1 LRFLSGRQST
11 AYYFSGFAGCCP
23 PEYEHAKDND
33 AMRNWLLVLLIVLLL
48 LAGCS
53 DAADPGENGQLKV
66 LTEDYPPFNFVTNDG
81 EVTGQSTEIVRAIMN
96 EVGVDSTIEVLPLAE
111 ALELVEKGPG
121 VVLYSLNRTPE
132 RADLFKWVGPIG
144 VYEQAFYARAD
155 QELNFTELDDAKKL
169 DKIAVYEGDAGAQY
183 LQDQGFKNL
192 VVSPT
197 DVEALQ
203 LLANGEVDLWL
214 GNSEGLAI
222 VAAEAGV
229 DSTELI
235 KVPAVVIQANLFIA
249 FSKDVED
256 EVVQAWQDAFDRLKE
271 ERDDDDKTLIEKIE
285 AKYRDPAFIE
295 GLIN

>member
-1 LRFLSGRQST
+1 
-11 AYYFSGFAGCCP
+11 
-23 PEYEHAKDND
+23 
-33 AMRNWLLVLLIVLLL
+33 MRNWLLVLLIVLLL

-53 DAADPGENGQLKV
+53 GAADPGENGQLKV

-111 ALELVEKGPG
+111 ALELAEKGPG

-132 RADLFKWVGPIG
+132 REELFKWVGPIG
-144 VYEQAFYARAD
+144 VYEQVFYVRAD
-155 QELNFTELDDAKKL
+155 SNFAYAELDDVKKAG
-169 DKIAVYEGDAGAQY
+169 KIAVYAGDAGAKY

-197 DVEALQ
+197 DIEALQ

-235 KVPAVVIQANLFIA
+235 KVPAVVIHANLFIA

-256 EVVQAWQDAFDRLKE
+256 DLVLAWQEALDRLKE

-285 AKYRDPAFIE
+285 AKYRDPAYVE
-295 GLIN
+295 SLIN